1 MQAFQNLDVWRKAHR
16 LTLDLYRT
24 TEGFPRS
31 ETFGLAAQLRRL
43 SADISMKIAEGCG
56 RDHSSEFAECLGQAR
71 GSGVELEYAL
81 LLSRDLELIQPDLH
95 DAFQSQ
101 VIEVRRMLSG
111 LIRTASGAMV

>member
-1 MQAFQNLDVWRKAHR
+1 MQAFQNLDVWRKAHI
-16 LTLDLYRT
+16 LTLDLYRI

-56 RDHSSEFAECLGQAR
+56 RDRSSEFAQCLGQAR

-81 LLSRDLELIQPDLH
+81 LLSRDLGLLQSESH
-95 DAFQSQ
+95 DTLQQQ
-101 VIEVRRMLSG
+101 VVEVRRMLSG
-111 LIRTASGAMV
+111 LIRSASSAAL